1 MNEITMGW
9 KDIVVLI
16 VLVFYA
22 VVAVIGIRGWYLKRR
37 DSSE

>member
-1 MNEITMGW
+1 MNGITTGW

-22 VVAVIGIRGWYLKRR
+22 VVAVVGIRGGYLKWR
-37 DSSE
+37 DRNE